1 MRQNHSSGNS
11 SAEAAIE
18 ESTATVAASEVAHG
32 TATAAPNEAKT
43 SKVASEVSEV
53 VGMGAA

>member
-18 ESTATVAASEVAHG
+18 GSTATVAASEVVHG
-32 TATAAPNEAKT
+32 AAKAAPNKAR
-43 SKVASEVSEV
+43 ASEVSEV
-53 VGMGAA
+53 VGMSAA